1 MELPDPDSMW
11 GHTTKGLHDTKSVA
25 AGTEVTRL
33 IVRFQVTWSKH
44 VAPAF
49 PLNSTPKPAQN
60 VRRGKHVCKRG
71 GGGVRVKAAQ
81 RAQERTVP
89 TAMLV
94 STA

>member
-44 VAPAF
+44 VAP
-49 PLNSTPKPAQN
+49 PQPTQAQ
-60 VRRGKHVCKRG
+60 VFSKVHYT
-71 GGGVRVKAAQ
+71 Q
-81 RAQERTVP
+81 RKC
-89 TAMLV
+89 LV
-94 STA
+94 

>member
-60 VRRGKHVCKRG
+60 VRRDKHVCKRG
-71 GGGVRVKAAQ
+71 GGGCG
-81 RAQERTVP
+81 
-89 TAMLV
+89 
-94 STA
+94 